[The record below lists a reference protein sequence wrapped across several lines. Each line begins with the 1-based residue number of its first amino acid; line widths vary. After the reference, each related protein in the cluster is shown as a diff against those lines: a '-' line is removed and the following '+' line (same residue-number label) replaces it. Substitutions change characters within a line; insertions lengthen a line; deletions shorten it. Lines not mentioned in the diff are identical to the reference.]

1 MPFTFVASAPSPPSR
16 SRRRFDPRV
25 IDHPTRH
32 CPACRLEMLPQT
44 FAGSEVDRCPDC
56 GGIWVEGGALDGF
69 LARRELA
76 SWRPYHH
83 ADGRD
88 PATRRRGR
96 REQGFQLRLLGGGH
110 VS

>member
-1 MPFTFVASAPSPPSR
+1 MPARDAPADL
-16 SRRRFDPRV
+16 RRIRGRPLPRL
-25 IDHPTRH
+25 R
-32 CPACRLEMLPQT
+32 
-44 FAGSEVDRCPDC
+44 
-56 GGIWVEGGALDGF
+56 GIWVEGGALDGF